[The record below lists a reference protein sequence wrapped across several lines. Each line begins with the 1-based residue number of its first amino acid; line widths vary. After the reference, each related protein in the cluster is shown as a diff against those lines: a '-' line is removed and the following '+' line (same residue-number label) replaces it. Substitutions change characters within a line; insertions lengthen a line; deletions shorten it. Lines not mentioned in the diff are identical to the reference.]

1 MIIVSVTKEEAR
13 QSGRET
19 DLVWGASDC
28 VMEERVQTPCFYFNC
43 NDRIVIKCI
52 LEKICLTDL

>member
-13 QSGRET
+13 QFGRET

-28 VMEERVQTPCFYFNC
+28 VMEERALESRRHVFILILM
-43 NDRIVIKCI
+43 IV
-52 LEKICLTDL
+52 